1 MQQSPP
7 SSWLLVH
14 TFTCGRSAP
23 RPVLRAPD
31 LIWSNQGPHLTV
43 VTDHALVGV
52 RQLPGAFQLGVG
64 HFRRLSAVNSWK
76 TSGDVFPVTEGK
88 SNVPPRQRHGGLVH
102 LHRRVRGHPNRC
114 SYSFWL
120 PDQQGDTCDSKLT
133 LDMKNSEAATS
144 ERRSFFTPRY
154 RRPWLCLQTGLRCRR
169 TLRSESLQ
177 RNHTTFLFWNGRK
190 IKGLIGSYDSC
201 QRFHVIGNSFH
212 SGICVQTCRSGFD
225 VWGFTE
231 LRGYGQ
237 V

>member
-52 RQLPGAFQLGVG
+52 RQLPGAFQLGIG

-76 TSGDVFPVTEGK
+76 TRGDVFPVTEGE

-102 LHRRVRGHPNRC
+102 LHRRVGGHPNHC
-114 SYSFWL
+114 SYSFWS
-120 PDQQGDTCDSKLT
+120 PDQQEDTCDSKVT
-133 LDMKNSEAATS
+133 LDMKNSEAATL
-144 ERRSFFTPRY
+144 ERCSFFTPRY
-154 RRPWLCLQTGLRCRR
+154 RRPWLCLQTRLRCRR

-177 RNHTTFLFWNGRK
+177 RNHTTFLQN
-190 IKGLIGSYDSC
+190 
-201 QRFHVIGNSFH
+201 QRFDRFLWFMSKVSCDRKQFSFRYLR
-212 SGICVQTCRSGFD
+212 SDMCRSGFD